1 MRALLV
7 YRLPT
12 GARTGRG
19 EYSQQGD
26 AMAYK
31 DLQAFLKVLEK
42 QNELKRIEVPLDPYL
57 EIAEVTDRVSKS
69 KKGGSA
75 LLFAQP
81 KQGKFPVL
89 TNMFGSYNR
98 MHLALEV
105 ESLDAF
111 AADVLEFIEIEKP
124 DGIIKKLKLIPKLQR
139 LAHIFPKEV
148 SKAPCQDVVYT
159 GDDVDL
165 GILPVLTTW
174 PEDAGPFI
182 TLPVV
187 FTKNPET
194 GMRNVGM
201 YRMQVFDKNTTGM
214 HWHRHKGGAYHY
226 HLAEKLGKR
235 LEVAVAI
242 GPDPAVTYSATAP
255 LPDELDELLFAG
267 FLRKAPV
274 ELVKCKTVDIEV
286 PANSQFVLEGYVEPG
301 ERRRE
306 GPFGD
311 HTGYYSLADDYPVFH
326 VTALTHRKDAIYP
339 ATLVGPPP
347 MEDCYMGKATERIF
361 LPAIKRQLP
370 EVVDMNLPLEGV
382 FHNLCFVS
390 IDKRYPGQVRK
401 VMYALWG
408 LGQMMF
414 TKIIVV
420 VDKNVN
426 VQNVSEVLWRVGNNV
441 DPAAGSGRGGR
452 AAGRPGPC
460 LAPGLLRRQTGY
472 RRHQKRTEDGHH
484 RDWPDALT
492 MDPEGQ
498 GADQES
504 LAQARIV
511 GGLVMAVSRIVV
523 AMTGASG
530 MPYALRLLE
539 LLQAAPEMET
549 HLILSNAALKVLELE
564 SA

>member
-1 MRALLV
+1 
-7 YRLPT
+7 
-12 GARTGRG
+12 
-19 EYSQQGD
+19 
-26 AMAYK
+26 MAYK

-42 QNELKRIEVPLDPYL
+42 QNELKRIDVPLDPYL

-69 KKGGSA
+69 RNGGKA
-75 LLFAQP
+75 LLFSKP

-98 MHLALEV
+98 MHLSLEV

-159 GDDVDL
+159 GDEVDL
-165 GILPVLTTW
+165 GMLPVLTTW

-182 TLPVV
+182 TMPVV

-201 YRMQVFDKNTTGM
+201 YRMQVFDRNTTGM

-226 HLAEKLGKR
+226 HLAEKRGER
-235 LEVAVAI
+235 LEVAVAL

-286 PANSQFVLEGYVEPG
+286 PANSQIVLEGYVEPG

-326 VTALTHRKDAIYP
+326 VTALTHRKDAVYP

-426 VQNVSEVLWRVGNNV
+426 VQNISEVLWRVGNNV
-441 DPAAGSGRGGR
+441 DPRRDLVVLEGPLDALDHASPQAFYGGKLGID
-452 AAGRPGPC
+452 ATKKGP
-460 LAPGLLRRQTGY
+460 
-472 RRHQKRTEDGHH
+472 EDGHH
-484 RDWPDALT
+484 REWPDALT
-492 MDPEGQ
+492 MD
-498 GADQES
+498 S
-504 LAQARIV
+504 KVKARV
-511 GGLVMAVSRIVV
+511 KELWPKLGL
-523 AMTGASG
+523 
-530 MPYALRLLE
+530 
-539 LLQAAPEMET
+539 
-549 HLILSNAALKVLELE
+549 
-564 SA
+564 